1 MNQEY
6 FDKVTEL
13 EKMNAS
19 DQYILGWQEGYQ
31 DAPEVEEQRVTDA
44 YQAGYEDGKNNNFD
58 NVEKFKDWPTISLLN
73 HKLQE
78 SSLIF
83 QLNRYLWFDP

>member
-58 NVEKFKDWPTISLLN
+58 NVEKFKDKLKTSLPSRK
-73 HKLQE
+73 HQE
-78 SSLIF
+78 SFLIF
-83 QLNRYLWFDP
+83 QPNRYL

>member
-19 DQYILGWQEGYQ
+19 DQYILGWKEGYQ

-58 NVEKFKDWPTISLLN
+58 NVEKFKD
-73 HKLQE
+73 
-78 SSLIF
+78 
-83 QLNRYLWFDP
+83 

>member
-1 MNQEY
+1 MYKRQ
-6 FDKVTEL
+6 
-13 EKMNAS
+13 S

-58 NVEKFKDWPTISLLN
+58 NVEKFKD
-73 HKLQE
+73 
-78 SSLIF
+78 
-83 QLNRYLWFDP
+83 

>member
-31 DAPEVEEQRVTDA
+31 GSPKMEEQRVTDA
-44 YQAGYEDGKNNNFD
+44 YDAGYTDGEKRTTATAENF
-58 NVEKFKDWPTISLLN
+58 KK
-73 HKLQE
+73 
-78 SSLIF
+78 
-83 QLNRYLWFDP
+83 

>member
-13 EKMNAS
+13 ENMNAD

-31 DAPEVEEQRVTDA
+31 DSPEVEEQRVTD
-44 YQAGYEDGKNNNFD
+44 DIRLDTKT
-58 NVEKFKDWPTISLLN
+58 VRITTSIT
-73 HKLQE
+73 
-78 SSLIF
+78 
-83 QLNRYLWFDP
+83 

>member
-19 DQYILGWQEGYQ
+19 DQYILGWQECYK
-31 DAPEVEEQRVTDA
+31 DEK
-44 YQAGYEDGKNNNFD
+44 ED
-58 NVEKFKDWPTISLLN
+58 
-73 HKLQE
+73 
-78 SSLIF
+78 
-83 QLNRYLWFDP
+83 

>member
-6 FDKVTEL
+6 FAQVTEL
-13 EKMNAS
+13 ENMNAD

-31 DAPEVEEQRVTDA
+31 DSPEVEEQRVTDA

-58 NVEKFKDWPTISLLN
+58 NVDKYKA
-73 HKLQE
+73 
-78 SSLIF
+78 
-83 QLNRYLWFDP
+83 

>member
-19 DQYILGWQEGYQ
+19 DQYILGCLLYTS
-31 DAPEVEEQRVTDA
+31 DAAD
-44 YQAGYEDGKNNNFD
+44 D
-58 NVEKFKDWPTISLLN
+58 
-73 HKLQE
+73 
-78 SSLIF
+78 
-83 QLNRYLWFDP
+83 

>member
-13 EKMNAS
+13 EKMDAS

-31 DAPEVEEQRVTDA
+31 GAPEVEEKRLTDA
-44 YQAGYEDGKNNNFD
+44 YNAGYEDGKNNNFES
-58 NVEKFKDWPTISLLN
+58 VEN
-73 HKLQE
+73 HK
-78 SSLIF
+78 
-83 QLNRYLWFDP
+83 N

>member
-19 DQYILGWQEGYQ
+19 DQYKN
-31 DAPEVEEQRVTDA
+31 DQR
-44 YQAGYEDGKNNNFD
+44 AGF
-58 NVEKFKDWPTISLLN
+58 F
-73 HKLQE
+73 
-78 SSLIF
+78 
-83 QLNRYLWFDP
+83 

>member
-13 EKMNAS
+13 EKMNTS
-19 DQYILGWQEGYQ
+19 DLYILGWQEGYQ

-58 NVEKFKDWPTISLLN
+58 NVEKFKD
-73 HKLQE
+73 
-78 SSLIF
+78 
-83 QLNRYLWFDP
+83 